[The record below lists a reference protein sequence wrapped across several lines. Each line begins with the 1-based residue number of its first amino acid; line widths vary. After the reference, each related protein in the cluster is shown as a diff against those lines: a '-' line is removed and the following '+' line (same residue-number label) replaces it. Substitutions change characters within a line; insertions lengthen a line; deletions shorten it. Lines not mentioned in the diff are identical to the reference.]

1 MITLGDMLEY
11 DSSLKTEDG
20 YSGTTADGLD
30 SLDLVLSTM
39 SNVESAMNLEDSF
52 KALDAVADTINIL
65 MAQDDH
71 DEYLKVEDASNLPVI
86 GVVSDTKEDAGK
98 AMSFKKIKELI
109 KQFWDWLW
117 DKIKHMDEVVGDLIL
132 SSKLMFANIDKR
144 RDSLLKDIGNKD
156 TDKFNELNDAD
167 KYTIRKNLV
176 SFGLYTG
183 SVEDATFNKI
193 QSAFKDFKKNANVV
207 LKMSKS
213 LKDLDSGLEL
223 KDKEDLS
230 FFAEKINTYVQWW
243 DDRLGD
249 LPKYIRDVAATV
261 TENLKNLPPRED
273 PNSLWYRSE
282 NVSALATLGR
292 DGGVVPYSFK
302 GTTIRYCVYATIS
315 STKVERKGLMGHA
328 NLVGTTAIK
337 VNDRKLR
344 DDSEIKVT
352 QVSLNAI
359 EQALKASAKIDF
371 KSINKDLQMAIRE
384 IKSSKPVD
392 VLGVDPKNEALSS
405 DQKSL
410 AIGRVRLM
418 VNARKI
424 IMTMAKD
431 ILSDN
436 IALTAGFVKSSS
448 LYVNAYDDK
457 K

>member
-1 MITLGDMLEY
+1 MITLGNILEH

-20 YSGTTADGLD
+20 YSAPVSGDLD

-39 SNVESAMNLEDSF
+39 SNVENTMNLEDSF
-52 KALDAVADTINIL
+52 KALDAVSDTINIL
-65 MAQDDH
+65 MEQDDH
-71 DEYLKVEDASNLPVI
+71 EECLRVEDASNLPVVS
-86 GVVSDTKEDAGK
+86 VVADSKEEAGK
-98 AMSFKKIKELI
+98 TMSFKKIKDLI
-109 KQFWDWLW
+109 IQFWDWLW

-144 RDSLLKDIGNKD
+144 RDSLLKDIAGKD
-156 TDKFNELNDAD
+156 GDKFNELKDGD
-167 KYTIRKNLV
+167 KYTVRKNLV

-183 SVEDATFNKI
+183 SIEDATFNKI
-193 QSAFKDFKKNANVV
+193 QSAFKDFKKNASVV

-213 LKDLDSGLEL
+213 LKDIDSGLEL
-223 KDKEDLS
+223 KDKDDISL
-230 FFAEKINTYVQWW
+230 FAEKLNIYVKWW
-243 DDRLGD
+243 DSRLDD
-249 LPKYIRDVAATV
+249 LPKYIRDISGTV
-261 TENLKNLPPRED
+261 TENLKNLPPQPD
-273 PNSLWYRSE
+273 SNSLWYRSE
-282 NVSALATLGR
+282 NVGLLSTLGR
-292 DGGVVPYSFK
+292 DAGVVPYSFK
-302 GTTIRYCVYATIS
+302 GTMIRYCIYANIAGGEA
-315 STKVERKGLMGHA
+315 ERKGLLGHA
-328 NLVGTTAIK
+328 NFVNTIAVK

-344 DDSEIKVT
+344 DDKEIKVN
-352 QVSLNAI
+352 QVSLNSI

-384 IKSSKPVD
+384 IKSSKPKD
-392 VLGVDPKNEALSS
+392 VLGVDPKNEALSAE
-405 DQKSL
+405 QKSL

-418 VNARKI
+418 VNARKV